1 MPTHVAAH
9 YSRYVGVAFLAAM
22 WKWYY
27 YAPNT
32 YKQLKIA
39 QLRKDGHT
47 VSEEDA
53 HAPFTLPVSQH
64 AHVAPCVAQAVDRM
78 SSKGCD

>member
-1 MPTHVAAH
+1 MDSVLVSSSLVTA
-9 YSRYVGVAFLAAM
+9 R
-22 WKWYY
+22 YY

-64 AHVAPCVAQAVDRM
+64 ATCSAVRRT
-78 SSKGCD
+78 GCRPHE